1 MESQV
6 ETILKNLI
14 RKTPHIKA
22 AAVINVEG
30 ISLASALEQ
39 GTNEESF
46 GAMAAALLGLGENV
60 LEEIKG
66 GILREIYI
74 KGEDKM
80 VVIAGA
86 GQEGVLAVSVMS
98 EAPLGLILVEVR
110 KAATEI
116 SKVISTHVDVS
127 EIFGTDL
134 SLLEGFSF
142 TDLIGEEG
150 TEK

>member
-1 MESQV
+1 MDSKLEL
-6 ETILKNLI
+6 ILKNLTK
-14 RKTPHIKA
+14 RTPHIKA

-30 ISLASALEQ
+30 ISLASALEP

-46 GAMAAALLGLGENV
+46 AAMSAALLGLGENV
-60 LEEIKG
+60 LEEIRG
-66 GILREIYI
+66 GTLREVYV

-86 GQEGVLAVSVMS
+86 GKEGVLAVSVSS

-110 KAATEI
+110 KAAKEVA
-116 SKVISTHVDVS
+116 KHLEEQVDVS

-142 TDLIGEEG
+142 SDLIGEEG
-150 TEK
+150 SE